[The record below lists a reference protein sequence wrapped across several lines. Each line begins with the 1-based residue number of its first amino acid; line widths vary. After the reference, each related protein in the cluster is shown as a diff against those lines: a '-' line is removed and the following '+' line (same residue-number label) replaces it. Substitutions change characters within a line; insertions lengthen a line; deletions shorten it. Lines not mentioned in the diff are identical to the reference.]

1 MGDLKG
7 EEKAVMG
14 KVFWAEGTAYAKAQ
28 RQERAWSFWEPRKTA
43 CVLEWSEWEAE
54 GLGVREVDGATLQGL
69 ECCSVRAVG
78 TWEGFEQGL
87 LWSDF
92 LL

>member
-1 MGDLKG
+1 M
-7 EEKAVMG
+7 
-14 KVFWAEGTAYAKAQ
+14 
-28 RQERAWSFWEPRKTA
+28 A
-43 CVLEWSEWEAE
+43 CVLEWSEWGVG

-78 TWEGFEQGL
+78 TWEGSEQGL